1 MKLSFILLTVACTAV
16 VGAQVKAPPPN
27 AKDVSVPSHVGI
39 PHTESSEKVLTVED
53 AVKIAL
59 SKQPTLE
66 SARQAVIAAEG
77 RVKQVRSK
85 LLPQLGIGGTYY
97 SSRFMGNE
105 PRLLE
110 LNVPKGYGA
119 SAGLTQLIYDA
130 NHSSDLVK
138 QSKALQAVAKHD
150 FERAQEDL
158 IFQVLVGCYLLN
170 EAHELVS
177 VNQRNVDNRNS
188 QLELARARF
197 KSGIGGPDDVL
208 TAQTAKG
215 NAVISLIQ
223 AQNTED
229 SARESLLETLG
240 LDAQEKVQFQ
250 VSIPQAI
257 EGGGYETWVEQAL
270 SKRPEILRAKS
281 AVDAASYGAKAA
293 STTSAPSL
301 STTISWSSNDPG
313 FPAGAPGYGI
323 GFILSVPVFD
333 GERAS
338 GARKEANATLKAA
351 KSELVNAQLQV
362 KTDVSQA
369 YLGVQSAEQQVEAAQ
384 TNVANAKES
393 LRIAEGRYKSGLG
406 LFLDI
411 INAQTALLSA
421 ETNSVVATAELS
433 RQRASLRK
441 AIAALEP

>member
-1 MKLSFILLTVACTAV
+1 
-16 VGAQVKAPPPN
+16 
-27 AKDVSVPSHVGI
+27 
-39 PHTESSEKVLTVED
+39 
-53 AVKIAL
+53 
-59 SKQPTLE
+59 
-66 SARQAVIAAEG
+66 
-77 RVKQVRSK
+77 
-85 LLPQLGIGGTYY
+85 
-97 SSRFMGNE
+97 
-105 PRLLE
+105 
-110 LNVPKGYGA
+110 
-119 SAGLTQLIYDA
+119 
-130 NHSSDLVK
+130 
-138 QSKALQAVAKHD
+138 
-150 FERAQEDL
+150 
-158 IFQVLVGCYLLN
+158 LN

-257 EGGGYETWVEQAL
+257 EGGGYEAWVEQAL

-281 AVDAASYGAKAA
+281 AIDAASYGAKAA